1 MRYSLTDMREMCC
14 CGPGA
19 RTPLLMVMSHA
30 AIYPLDLSDRGGNLH
45 YSSVDPAKARGA
57 IGADGA
63 AITNLRDLEDFAAF
77 VSLKSRPLANADTG
91 NSASAPKATRPKSFI
106 RNLQADY
113 EPT

>member
-77 VSLKSRPLANADTG
+77 VSLKSIVAVETKDKISFGRFSRLERAFLA
-91 NSASAPKATRPKSFI
+91 P
-106 RNLQADY
+106 
-113 EPT
+113 